1 MIAKEMWAEFCQHH
15 PHIQQDLD
23 AWQFGV
29 QADALARLV
38 NQGKKTATAS
48 AYDLYLLEGE
58 PLPQVGSYDVILDSK
73 DQAVCIIE
81 ITSVSLVPFGDVSP
95 EHARKEGEGDLSLSS
110 WRKSHR
116 QFFSPYFKEKGLEF
130 SETSLIVCEEFR
142 KVYPFDTTN
151 A

>member
-1 MIAKEMWAEFCQHH
+1 MNAQELWNKYKKIN
-15 PHIQQDLD
+15 PSIGDDID
-23 AWQFGV
+23 AWQFGA
-29 QADALARLV
+29 QADELARLV

-48 AYDLYLLEGE
+48 AYDLYFLEGE

-142 KVYPFDTTN
+142 KVYPFDMTN

>member
-1 MIAKEMWAEFCQHH
+1 MNAQELWNKYKKMNPSIGDD
-15 PHIQQDLD
+15 ID

-29 QADALARLV
+29 QADELARLV

-81 ITSVSLVPFGDVSP
+81 ITSVYLVPFGDVSS

-151 A
+151 V

>member
-1 MIAKEMWAEFCQHH
+1 MNAQELWNKYKKIN
-15 PHIQQDLD
+15 PSIGDDID
-23 AWQFGV
+23 AWQFGA
-29 QADALARLV
+29 QADELACLV

-81 ITSVSLVPFGDVSP
+81 ITSVYLVPFGDVSP

>member
-1 MIAKEMWAEFCQHH
+1 MNAQELWNKYKKIN
-15 PHIQQDLD
+15 PSIGDDID
-23 AWQFGV
+23 AWQFGA
-29 QADALARLV
+29 QADELARLV

-81 ITSVSLVPFGDVSP
+81 ITSVYLVPFGDVSP

>member
-1 MIAKEMWAEFCQHH
+1 MNAQELWNKYKKIN
-15 PHIQQDLD
+15 PSIGDDID
-23 AWQFGV
+23 AWQFGA
-29 QADALARLV
+29 QADELARLV

-81 ITSVSLVPFGDVSP
+81 ITSVYLVPFGDVSP

-151 A
+151 V

>member
-1 MIAKEMWAEFCQHH
+1 MNAQELWNKYKKIN
-15 PHIQQDLD
+15 PSIGDDID
-23 AWQFGV
+23 AWQFGA
-29 QADALARLV
+29 QADELARLV

-81 ITSVSLVPFGDVSP
+81 ITSVYLVPFGDVSS

-110 WRKSHR
+110 WRKIHR

>member
-1 MIAKEMWAEFCQHH
+1 MNAQELWNKYKKIN
-15 PHIQQDLD
+15 PSIGDDID

-29 QADALARLV
+29 QADELAHLV

-48 AYDLYLLEGE
+48 AYDLYFLEGE

-81 ITSVSLVPFGDVSP
+81 ITSVSIVPFGDVSP

-151 A
+151 V

>member
-1 MIAKEMWAEFCQHH
+1 MNAQELWNKYKKIN
-15 PHIQQDLD
+15 PSIGDDID
-23 AWQFGV
+23 AWQFGA
-29 QADALARLV
+29 QADELARLV

-48 AYDLYLLEGE
+48 AYDLYFLEGE

-151 A
+151 V

>member
-1 MIAKEMWAEFCQHH
+1 MNAQELWNKYKKIN
-15 PHIQQDLD
+15 PSIGDDID

-29 QADALARLV
+29 QADELARLV

-81 ITSVSLVPFGDVSP
+81 ITSVYLVPFGDVSS

-151 A
+151 V